1 MLDKNDG
8 IFIISWTKVDDSFLS
23 AQFAIED
30 FTTWYR
36 CDKNDKR
43 GGFLLYIREN
53 MSPHLLQ
60 CKSQYNIDCF
70 FPLRSILEK
79 ESGF

>member
-1 MLDKNDG
+1 M
-8 IFIISWTKVDDSFLS
+8 DDSFLS

-30 FTTWYR
+30 FTTSYS

-43 GGFLLYIREN
+43 GGLLLNIRED
-53 MSPHLLQ
+53 MLSHLLQ
-60 CKSQYNIDCF
+60 CKSQYNIDFF